1 MNREDDVRD
10 DEVQGE
16 GQDGTRPQ
24 DVQPAETEP
33 AEARPVRDEPV
44 APSRARRRGATALR
58 GVTGLLVLGLAG
70 GTAWAADLLPVE
82 ETAGV
87 AAQELAVVPSAVD
100 VVCPGPV
107 QLADPDASADPAF
120 DPSPVGTTTSFGG
133 VVLAPATVGP
143 SPVTLLDGSAAP
155 AVATA
160 AGRSLVVARGA
171 VPGATTLT
179 AAPASDG
186 AAVLG
191 ASVVSS
197 TTAGDLR
204 GLAGASCATPSAE
217 QWLLGGTTTRGS
229 STRLVV
235 QNPSRTAAVVDVE
248 LWGPGGRI
256 DAAGPTTMTVPAG
269 GQSARLLEAVA
280 PEQRLLGVR
289 VVARGAL
296 VTSYLQVGVL
306 DGIRPLGVDLAAAT
320 TPATRQVVTGVTT
333 TGPGAGA
340 RLDVLVPDGS
350 DPTLAAGSDATTTA
364 ANPVAV
370 SVTVLGPQGR
380 VLVPGAEQF
389 ETVPGQVVS
398 LDLDA
403 LEAGRYTLVVDAPSP
418 LVASVTSVRP
428 GTDGDDRALLAGRP
442 APGPGVSLAASPAG
456 VRRTLTLTA
465 VPDDLAGVPGAALG
479 TGVPVDAD
487 GQPLTLA
494 TRRVEVDL
502 VGTDGQVSATF
513 PVDVPVGG
521 TAVVGLDARAP
532 GVDVAAVVVRP
543 TGEGPDVTWSLEA
556 SADGRDGT
564 VDGLLTVLA
573 PVPGDVVTRE
583 VVVRPS
589 LGF

>member
-10 DEVQGE
+10 D
-16 GQDGTRPQ
+16 D
-24 DVQPAETEP
+24 
-33 AEARPVRDEPV
+33 VRDEP
-44 APSRARRRGATALR
+44 APPSRARRRGAAVLR

-70 GTAWAADLLPVE
+70 GTAWAVDLLPVE

-87 AAQELAVVPSAVD
+87 AEQELAVVPSTVD

-107 QLADPDASADPAF
+107 QLADPDASTDPAF
-120 DPSPVGTTTSFGG
+120 DPSPVGTTTLLGG
-133 VVLAPATVGP
+133 VVLAPATVGTA
-143 SPVTLLDGSAAP
+143 PVTLLDRTAAP
-155 AVATA
+155 QVATA
-160 AGRSLVVARGA
+160 AGPTLVVARGP

-179 AAPASDG
+179 AAPAADG
-186 AAVLG
+186 AAALG
-191 ASVVSS
+191 ASVVSA

-217 QWLLGGTTTRGS
+217 QWLLGGTTTRGA

-269 GQSARLLEAVA
+269 GQAARLLEAVA

-296 VTSYLQVGVL
+296 VTSYLQVGAL
-306 DGIRPLGVDLAAAT
+306 DGLRPLGVDLASAT
-320 TPATRQVVTGVTT
+320 APARRQVVTGVTT

-340 RLDVLVPDGS
+340 QLDVLVPDGS
-350 DPTLAAGSDATTTA
+350 DPTLEADAAATPA
-364 ANPVAV
+364 DPVTV

-380 VLVPGAEQF
+380 VLVPGAEQL
-389 ETVPGQVVS
+389 EAVPGQVVS
-398 LDLDA
+398 LDLGA
-403 LEAGRYTLVVDAPSP
+403 LEAGRYTLVVDAPVP
-418 LVASVTSVRP
+418 LVASATAVRP
-428 GTDGDDRALLAGRP
+428 GKDGDDRALVVGRP
-442 APGPGVSLAASPAG
+442 APGAGVSLAASPAG
-456 VRRTLTLTA
+456 VRRTLTLSA
-465 VPDDLAGVPGAALG
+465 VPEDLATVPGAALG
-479 TGVPVDAD
+479 TGVPVDDD

-494 TRRVEVDL
+494 TRRVDVDL
-502 VGTDGQVSATF
+502 VGPDGRVAATL

-521 TAVVGLDARAP
+521 TAVVGLADKAP

-543 TGEGPDVTWSLEA
+543 AGEGLDVTWSLEA

-573 PVPGDVVTRE
+573 PVPGDVVTRT